1 MKRQRLIITN
11 NAPAVLGFALL
22 CLAALILNQ
31 FTGGRSNRLLFM
43 TYHSS
48 MKDPLTYVRFFT
60 HVLGHSSWT
69 HFIGNMSYILLLGPV
84 LEEKYGPQKIFEV
97 IGITALVTGLVN
109 WFFFPNVALCGASG
123 VVFAFI
129 LLVSF
134 ANVRSGEIPVTVLL
148 VAVIF
153 LGEQVYDG
161 IFLLFAEG
169 VGSVLVV
176 LVGLAQ
182 IGLELPGEAGAR
194 LCEPFG
200 VWAGEAGV

>member
-48 MKDPLTYVRFFT
+48 LKDPLTYVRFFT

-129 LLVSF
+129 LLISF

-161 IFLLFAEG
+161 IFLRDNISNLSHVLG
-169 VGSVLVV
+169 GMVGAV
-176 LVGLAQ
+176 
-182 IGLELPGEAGAR
+182 AGYNLNFHR
-194 LCEPFG
+194 
-200 VWAGEAGV
+200 

>member
-22 CLAALILNQ
+22 CLATLLLNQ

-43 TYHSS
+43 TYHSTL
-48 MKDPLTYVRFFT
+48 KDPLTYVRFFT

-148 VAVIF
+148 VAAIF
-153 LGEQVYDG
+153 LGEQVYEG
-161 IFLLFAEG
+161 IFLRDNISNL
-169 VGSVLVV
+169 SHVL
-176 LVGLAQ
+176 GGM
-182 IGLELPGEAGAR
+182 IGAVAGYNLNFHR
-194 LCEPFG
+194 
-200 VWAGEAGV
+200 